1 MEMARELRE
10 TGTIEYQVRVEYWLT
25 RNEYQKNENPI
36 RAVYDY
42 DYYEEAKEY
51 VEVLRN
57 LWENGKL
64 GYNASVELV
73 RVVKTEEVMT
83 WFS

>member
-25 RNEYQKNENPI
+25 KREYQKNEKPV

-42 DYYEEAKEY
+42 DYYDEAKEY
-51 VEVLRN
+51 VDVLRN

-73 RVVKTEEVMT
+73 RVVKTEEVMQ